1 MATVTVKNI
10 PDQIYE
16 TLRALAVEH
25 RRSINSEIV
34 HIIEKATRSTK
45 VDPEAHLMAARRLR
59 EKTRACLA
67 TDQDLS
73 AAKREGRP

>member
-45 VDPEAHLMAARRLR
+45 VDPEAHLMAARKLR
-59 EKTRACLA
+59 EKTSAFTA
-67 TDQDLS
+67 TDQELTQ
-73 AAKREGRP
+73 AKREGRP